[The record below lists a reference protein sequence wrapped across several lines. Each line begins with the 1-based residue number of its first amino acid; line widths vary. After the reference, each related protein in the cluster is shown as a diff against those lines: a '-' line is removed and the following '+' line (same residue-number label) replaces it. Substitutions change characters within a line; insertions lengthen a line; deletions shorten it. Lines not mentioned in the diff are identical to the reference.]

1 MEQMWHRMRR
11 AASQDGARSATV
23 PSADAYVLAVQ
34 EQQEIWE
41 DFMKFHGKWITAGIV
56 LASIAIGATSATAQR
71 KYDPGASDAE
81 IKIGQTM
88 PYSGPAS
95 AYAAVGK
102 VEVAYFKMI
111 NERGGIRGRKITL
124 LSYDDGY
131 NPAKTVEQVR
141 RLVESDQVLLTFQSL
156 GTPTNA
162 AVQNYLNAKKVP
174 HLFLST
180 GATRFTDPQ
189 HFPWSMGYNLN
200 YRTEGRLYARY
211 ILDNYPNAKIGALYQ
226 NDDYGRDYLMG
237 LREGLGSKA
246 ATMIVAEALYEVT
259 DPTISSQM
267 VNLRAAGADLLYDA
281 TIAKFATQAIKKA
294 AEMSWKPVH
303 ILAFGSTSI
312 GGTLAPAGLENAKGI
327 VSVRY
332 GKDPTD
338 PTWNDDPDTKKW
350 RAFMDKYYPEGDKSD
365 GANGYGYAAA
375 QLMVKVLEM
384 CGDELTREN
393 VMKQA
398 TNLKDVVLD
407 FALPGISINTTPT
420 DYRVFKQV
428 QMARFDGERWVLFR
442 PIFAAE

>member
-1 MEQMWHRMRR
+1 MTCHRTWMI
-11 AASQDGARSATV
+11 AAIVIGS
-23 PSADAYVLAVQ
+23 
-34 EQQEIWE
+34 
-41 DFMKFHGKWITAGIV
+41 ITIAAG
-56 LASIAIGATSATAQR
+56 STAAQKR
-71 KYDPGASDAE
+71 YDPGASDTE

-95 AYAAVGK
+95 AYATVGK
-102 VEVAYFKMI
+102 VEAAYFRMI
-111 NERGGIRGRKITL
+111 NESGGVRGRKLTL

-156 GTPTNA
+156 GTPTNT

-174 HLFLST
+174 QLFLST

-211 ILDNYPNAKIGALYQ
+211 ILDHYPNARIGALYQ
-226 NDDYGRDYLMG
+226 NDDFGRDYLIG
-237 LREGLGSKA
+237 LKEGLGSKA
-246 ATMIVAEALYEVT
+246 ATMIVAEAPYEAT

-267 VNLRAAGADLLYDA
+267 VNLKTAGADLLYDI

-303 ILAFGSTSI
+303 ILVFGSTSI
-312 GGTLAPAGLENAKGI
+312 GGTLVPAGLENAKGI

-338 PTWNDDPDTKKW
+338 PTWKDDPDTKKW
-350 RAFMDKYYPEGDKSD
+350 RAFMDRYYPEGDKND
-365 GANGYGYAAA
+365 GANAYGYVVA

-407 FALPGISINTTPT
+407 LALPGISINTTPT
-420 DYRVFKQV
+420 DYRVYKQV
-428 QMARFDGERWVLFR
+428 QMARFDGESWVLFG
-442 PIFAAE
+442 PILAAE

>member
-1 MEQMWHRMRR
+1 
-11 AASQDGARSATV
+11 
-23 PSADAYVLAVQ
+23 LAVQ

-428 QMARFDGERWVLFR
+428 QMARFDGERWVLFG

>member
-1 MEQMWHRMRR
+1 MTFQRTWMT
-11 AASQDGARSATV
+11 AAV
-23 PSADAYVLAVQ
+23 
-34 EQQEIWE
+34 
-41 DFMKFHGKWITAGIV
+41 V
-56 LASIAIGATSATAQR
+56 LASVIIAATSATAQNR
-71 KYDPGASDAE
+71 YDPGASDTE

-102 VEVAYFKMI
+102 VEAAYFRMI
-111 NERGGIRGRKITL
+111 NESGGIRGRKITL

-141 RLVESDQVLLTFQSL
+141 KLVESDQVLLTFQSL

-162 AVQNYLNAKKVP
+162 AVENYLNAKKVP
-174 HLFLST
+174 QLFLAT
-180 GATRFTDPQ
+180 GATRFIDPE
-189 HFPWSMGYNLN
+189 HFPWTMGYNLN

-211 ILDNYPNAKIGALYQ
+211 ILDNYPTARIGALYQ
-226 NDDYGRDYLMG
+226 NDDYGRDYLAG
-237 LREGLGSKA
+237 LKEGLGSKA
-246 ATMIVAEALYEVT
+246 ASMIVAEAPYEVT

-267 VNLRAAGADLLYDA
+267 VNLKAAGADLLYDI
-281 TIAKFATQAIKKA
+281 TIAKFATQAIRKA
-294 AEMSWKPVH
+294 GEMGWRPVH

-350 RAFMDKYYPEGDKSD
+350 RAFMNKYYPEGDKND
-365 GANGYGYAAA
+365 GANGYGYVVA

-384 CGDELTREN
+384 CGDKLTREN

-420 DYRVFKQV
+420 DYRVYKQV
-428 QMARFDGERWVLFR
+428 QMARFDGERWVLFG
-442 PIFAAE
+442 PILAAE

>member
-1 MEQMWHRMRR
+1 MTFHRTWMT
-11 AASQDGARSATV
+11 AAV
-23 PSADAYVLAVQ
+23 
-34 EQQEIWE
+34 
-41 DFMKFHGKWITAGIV
+41 V
-56 LASIAIGATSATAQR
+56 LASVTIGTTSATAQKR
-71 KYDPGASDAE
+71 YDPGASDAE

-102 VEVAYFKMI
+102 VEAAYFRMI
-111 NERGGIRGRKITL
+111 NEGGGIRGRKITL

-174 HLFLST
+174 QLFLST
-180 GATRFTDPQ
+180 GATRFTDPE

-226 NDDYGRDYLMG
+226 NDDFGRDYLIG
-237 LREGLGSKA
+237 LKEGLGSKA
-246 ATMIVAEALYEVT
+246 ATMIVAEAPYEVT
-259 DPTISSQM
+259 DPTISSQI
-267 VNLRAAGADLLYDA
+267 VNLKTAGADLLYDI

-294 AEMSWKPVH
+294 AEISWKPVH
-303 ILAFGSTSI
+303 ILVFCSTSI

-338 PTWNDDPDTKKW
+338 PAWNDDPDTKKW
-350 RAFMDKYYPEGDKSD
+350 REFMGKYYPEGDKND
-365 GANGYGYAAA
+365 GANGYGYVVA

-384 CGDELTREN
+384 CGDQLTREN

-407 FALPGISINTTPT
+407 LALPGISINTTPT
-420 DYRVFKQV
+420 DYRVYKQV
-428 QMARFDGERWVLFR
+428 QMARFDGRSWVLFG
-442 PIFAAE
+442 PILAAE

>member
-1 MEQMWHRMRR
+1 MI
-11 AASQDGARSATV
+11 AAIVIGS
-23 PSADAYVLAVQ
+23 
-34 EQQEIWE
+34 
-41 DFMKFHGKWITAGIV
+41 ITIAAG
-56 LASIAIGATSATAQR
+56 STAAQKR
-71 KYDPGASDAE
+71 YDPGASDTE

-95 AYAAVGK
+95 AYATVGK
-102 VEVAYFKMI
+102 VEAAYFRMI
-111 NERGGIRGRKITL
+111 NESGGVRGRKLTL

-156 GTPTNA
+156 GTPTNT

-174 HLFLST
+174 QLFLST

-211 ILDNYPNAKIGALYQ
+211 ILDHYPNARIGALYQ
-226 NDDYGRDYLMG
+226 NDDFGRDYLIG
-237 LREGLGSKA
+237 LKEGLGSKA
-246 ATMIVAEALYEVT
+246 ATMIVAEAPYEAT

-267 VNLRAAGADLLYDA
+267 VNLKTAGADLLYDI

-303 ILAFGSTSI
+303 ILVFGSTSI
-312 GGTLAPAGLENAKGI
+312 GGTLVPAGLENAKGI

-338 PTWNDDPDTKKW
+338 PTWKDDPDTKKW
-350 RAFMDKYYPEGDKSD
+350 RAFMDRYYPEGDKND
-365 GANGYGYAAA
+365 GANAYGYVVA

-407 FALPGISINTTPT
+407 LALPGISINTTPT
-420 DYRVFKQV
+420 DYRVYKQV
-428 QMARFDGERWVLFR
+428 QMARFDGESWVLFG
-442 PIFAAE
+442 PILAAE

>member
-1 MEQMWHRMRR
+1 MYWP
-11 AASQDGARSATV
+11 A
-23 PSADAYVLAVQ
+23 Q

-41 DFMKFHGKWITAGIV
+41 DFIKFHGKWITAGIV
-56 LASIAIGATSATAQR
+56 LASIAIGTASATAQR

-95 AYAAVGK
+95 AYATVGK
-102 VEVAYFKMI
+102 VEAAYFKMI
-111 NERGGIRGRKITL
+111 NESGGIRGRKITL

-162 AVQNYLNAKKVP
+162 AVQNYLNGKKVP

-246 ATMIVAEALYEVT
+246 ATMIVAEAPYEVT

-281 TIAKFATQAIKKA
+281 TIARFATQAIKKA

-365 GANGYGYAAA
+365 GANSYGYMAA

-407 FALPGISINTTPT
+407 FALPGISVNTTPT

-428 QMARFDGERWVLFR
+428 QMARFDGERWVFFG

>member
-1 MEQMWHRMRR
+1 MAFHRTWMIAAVMFGSITV
-11 AASQDGARSATV
+11 AAS
-23 PSADAYVLAVQ
+23 
-34 EQQEIWE
+34 
-41 DFMKFHGKWITAGIV
+41 F
-56 LASIAIGATSATAQR
+56 ATAQKR
-71 KYDPGASDAE
+71 YDPGASDAE

-95 AYAAVGK
+95 AYATNGK
-102 VEVAYFKMI
+102 VEAAYFRMI
-111 NERGGIRGRKITL
+111 NESGGIRGRKITL

-141 RLVESDQVLLTFQSL
+141 RLVESDQVLLIFQSL

-174 HLFLST
+174 QLFLAT
-180 GATRFTDPQ
+180 GAARFTDPE
-189 HFPWSMGYNLN
+189 HFPWSMGYNLS

-226 NDDYGRDYLMG
+226 NDDFGRDYVAG
-237 LREGLGSKA
+237 LKDGLGSKA
-246 ATMIVAEALYEVT
+246 ATMIVAEAPYEVT
-259 DPTISSQM
+259 DPTISSQI
-267 VNLRAAGADLLYDA
+267 VSLKTAGADLLYDI

-294 AEMSWKPVH
+294 AEIGWKPVH
-303 ILAFGSTSI
+303 ILQFGSTSI

-327 VSVRY
+327 VSVRG

-350 RAFMDKYYPEGDKSD
+350 RAFMDKYYPGGDKND
-365 GANGYGYAAA
+365 GSNGYGYVAA

-384 CGDELTREN
+384 CGDDLTREN

-420 DYRVFKQV
+420 DYRVYKQA
-428 QMARFDGERWVLFR
+428 QMARFDGQRWVLFG
-442 PIFAAE
+442 PILAAE

>member
-1 MEQMWHRMRR
+1 MYWP
-11 AASQDGARSATV
+11 A
-23 PSADAYVLAVQ
+23 Q

-41 DFMKFHGKWITAGIV
+41 DFIKFHGKWITAGIV
-56 LASIAIGATSATAQR
+56 LASIAIGTASATAQR

-95 AYAAVGK
+95 AYATVGK
-102 VEVAYFKMI
+102 VEAAYFKMI
-111 NERGGIRGRKITL
+111 NESGGIRGRKITL

-162 AVQNYLNAKKVP
+162 AVQNYLNGKKVP

-246 ATMIVAEALYEVT
+246 ATMIVAEAPYEVT

-281 TIAKFATQAIKKA
+281 TIARFATQAIKKA
-294 AEMSWKPVH
+294 AEMSWKPIH

-365 GANGYGYAAA
+365 GANSYGYMAA

-407 FALPGISINTTPT
+407 FALPGISVNTTPT

-428 QMARFDGERWVLFR
+428 QMARFDGERWVFFG

>member
-1 MEQMWHRMRR
+1 MTFYRTWMTAAVVVGGITV
-11 AASQDGARSATV
+11 AAS
-23 PSADAYVLAVQ
+23 
-34 EQQEIWE
+34 
-41 DFMKFHGKWITAGIV
+41 
-56 LASIAIGATSATAQR
+56 SATAQKR
-71 KYDPGASDAE
+71 YDPGASDAE

-102 VEVAYFKMI
+102 VEAAYFRMI
-111 NERGGIRGRKITL
+111 NEGGGIRGRKITL

-174 HLFLST
+174 QLFLST
-180 GATRFTDPQ
+180 GATRFTDPE

-226 NDDYGRDYLMG
+226 NDDFGRDYLIG
-237 LREGLGSKA
+237 LKEGLGSKA
-246 ATMIVAEALYEVT
+246 ATMIVAEAPYEVT
-259 DPTISSQM
+259 DPTISSQI
-267 VNLRAAGADLLYDA
+267 VNLKTAGADLLYDI

-294 AEMSWKPVH
+294 AEISWKPVH
-303 ILAFGSTSI
+303 ILVFGSSSI

-338 PTWNDDPDTKKW
+338 PAWKDDPDTKKW
-350 RAFMDKYYPEGDKSD
+350 REFMGKYYPEGDKND
-365 GANGYGYAAA
+365 GANGYGYVVA

-407 FALPGISINTTPT
+407 LALPGISINTTPT
-420 DYRVFKQV
+420 DYRVYKQV
-428 QMARFDGERWVLFR
+428 QMARFDGRSWVLFG
-442 PIFAAE
+442 PILAAE

>member
-1 MEQMWHRMRR
+1 MTFQRTWMT
-11 AASQDGARSATV
+11 AAV
-23 PSADAYVLAVQ
+23 
-34 EQQEIWE
+34 
-41 DFMKFHGKWITAGIV
+41 V
-56 LASIAIGATSATAQR
+56 LASVIIAATSATAQNR
-71 KYDPGASDAE
+71 YDPGASDTE

-102 VEVAYFKMI
+102 VEAAYFRMI
-111 NERGGIRGRKITL
+111 NESGGIRGRKITL

-141 RLVESDQVLLTFQSL
+141 KLVESDQVLLTFQSL

-162 AVQNYLNAKKVP
+162 AVENYLNAKKVP
-174 HLFLST
+174 QLFLAT
-180 GATRFTDPQ
+180 GATRFIDPE
-189 HFPWSMGYNLN
+189 HFPWTMGYNLN

-211 ILDNYPNAKIGALYQ
+211 ILDNYPNARIGALYQ
-226 NDDYGRDYLMG
+226 NDDYGRDYLAG
-237 LREGLGSKA
+237 LKEGLGSKA
-246 ATMIVAEALYEVT
+246 ASMIVAEAPYEVT

-267 VNLRAAGADLLYDA
+267 VNLKAAGADLLYDI
-281 TIAKFATQAIKKA
+281 TIAKFATQAIRKA
-294 AEMSWKPVH
+294 GEMGWRPVH

-350 RAFMDKYYPEGDKSD
+350 RAFMNKYYPEGDKND
-365 GANGYGYAAA
+365 GANGYGYVVA

-384 CGDELTREN
+384 CGDKLTREN

-420 DYRVFKQV
+420 DYRVYKQV
-428 QMARFDGERWVLFR
+428 QMARFDGERWVLFG
-442 PIFAAE
+442 PILAAE